1 MPENVCFPAFYVQ
14 KGDFSKA
21 FSLIFEKGTGVI
33 EKTYRRDELEKSY
46 KINDYAAKVRNDQKS
61 MRVFSKKAAG
71 GAYDV
76 LYMKRVSDYAQMKY
90 HRRFCRRR
98 MSEKELE

>member
-1 MPENVCFPAFYVQ
+1 MQEEDVDYCIEQTA
-14 KGDFSKA
+14 G
-21 FSLIFEKGTGVI
+21 SLSG
-33 EKTYRRDELEKSY
+33 ELLYMKFLQG
-46 KINDYAAKVRNDQKS
+46 IPIVG
-61 MRVFSKKAAG
+61 AAG